1 MAPAGRR
8 RRARITAEDLA
19 QYGSVAGGTVNVERA
34 ARGLGVSTREV
45 RQAIR
50 QAEAAQS
57 NMFYRRMSRPR
68 RRRRRRGRERAGHVA
83 GRIRAGPTR
92 WGGQRAGRRAGS
104 RCVARHGS
112 SLGGWNSATVAGS
125 PQSAAVSGAARGH
138 HQTRTSS
145 RHRGF
150 PGQRTRSSSAAHR
163 RQAAG
168 QWHPRSARLPPRPRS
183 SRRYEPRRRRS
194 HAEGI

>member
-57 NMFYRRMSRPR
+57 NMFYRRMSRRGDADVAEGASVPGMLQAAYGRGPRGGAVNARAPR
-68 RRRRRRGRERAGHVA
+68 RISVCRPARFVVGRLELSDRRRLTSKRCSQRRG
-83 GRIRAGPTR
+83 
-92 WGGQRAGRRAGS
+92 
-104 RCVARHGS
+104 ARPPP
-112 SLGGWNSATVAGS
+112 NADVE
-125 PQSAAVSGAARGH
+125 P
-138 HQTRTSS
+138 
-145 RHRGF
+145 
-150 PGQRTRSSSAAHR
+150 
-163 RQAAG
+163 
-168 QWHPRSARLPPRPRS
+168 PPRISGPA
-183 SRRYEPRRRRS
+183 
-194 HAEGI
+194 HAVVKRCAPATSCGSVAPKVRVTTPATAK